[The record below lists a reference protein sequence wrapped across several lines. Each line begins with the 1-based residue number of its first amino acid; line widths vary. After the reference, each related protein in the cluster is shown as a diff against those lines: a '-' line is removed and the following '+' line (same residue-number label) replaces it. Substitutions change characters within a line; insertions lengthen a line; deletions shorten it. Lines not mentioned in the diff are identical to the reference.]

1 MTTTT
6 ILRLWEPPSETIE
19 AIAAVL
25 SSHWRAAKA
34 HPERLF
40 WPGTASW
47 LHNQAM
53 RLADGNV
60 FGPRYLA
67 SLAKNPQP

>member
-1 MTTTT
+1 M
-6 ILRLWEPPSETIE
+6 RLWQPPRETIE

-25 SSHWRAAKA
+25 SSHWLAAKA

-47 LHNQAM
+47 LHNQAL

-60 FGPRYLA
+60 LFGARYLA
-67 SLAKNPQP
+67 SLSKNSAR